1 MKWGLAFMLCCSVAL
16 GQSTPKANGNLPNGL
31 SSALTEVKT
40 KSHVAILLP
49 SELPQPFADA
59 KYATVESASENEYA
73 ISLYYKLNAGDS
85 AFAALFSADSQP
97 NYGPKDIP
105 NVREVKLSH
114 GLVGYFREVG
124 CGGSCAPANIW
135 WEEDHVLYSLQL
147 RLRPDLSDQKQ
158 QREMIAVANS
168 AILAGPR

>member
-1 MKWGLAFMLCCSVAL
+1 MKWGVTFMLCCSVAL
-16 GQSTPKANGNLPNGL
+16 GQSTPKATGNLPKAL
-31 SSALTEVKT
+31 SSALAEVKT
-40 KSHVAILLP
+40 KSHVSILLP

-59 KYATVESASENEYA
+59 KYATVESASENEYG
-73 ISLYYKLNAGDS
+73 ISLYYELNAGDS
-85 AFAALFSADSQP
+85 AFAASFSADSQP

-114 GLVGYFREVG
+114 GLVGYFREVS

-147 RLRPDLSDQKQ
+147 KLRLDLSDQEQ